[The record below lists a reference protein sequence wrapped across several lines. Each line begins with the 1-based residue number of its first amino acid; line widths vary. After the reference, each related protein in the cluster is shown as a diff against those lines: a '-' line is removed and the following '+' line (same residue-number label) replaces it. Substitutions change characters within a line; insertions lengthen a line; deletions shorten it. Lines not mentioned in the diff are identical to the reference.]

1 MKGYKTSKDYSRLKE
16 LLDKGYAVVCLTT
29 YDFSPGNEVTDV
41 CKATKYDDT
50 YRISARGIEYTSY
63 WPGMHR
69 YKSFEEACRES
80 NIEFFD
86 IADD

>member
-1 MKGYKTSKDYSRLKE
+1 MIGYKTSKDYSRLKE
-16 LLDKGYAVVCLTT
+16 LLDKGYDVVCLST
-29 YDFSPGNEVTDV
+29 YDFNVGDEVTDV
-41 CKATKYDDT
+41 CKATKYDGI
-50 YRISARGIEYTSY
+50 YSISARGIEYTTY

-86 IADD
+86 ITE

>member
-1 MKGYKTSKDYSRLKE
+1 MKGYKTSKDYTRLKE

-29 YDFSPGNEVTDV
+29 YDFHAGDEVTDV
-41 CKATKYDDT
+41 CKATKYDGD

-69 YKSFEEACRES
+69 YKSFEEACMES

-86 IADD
+86 IVDD